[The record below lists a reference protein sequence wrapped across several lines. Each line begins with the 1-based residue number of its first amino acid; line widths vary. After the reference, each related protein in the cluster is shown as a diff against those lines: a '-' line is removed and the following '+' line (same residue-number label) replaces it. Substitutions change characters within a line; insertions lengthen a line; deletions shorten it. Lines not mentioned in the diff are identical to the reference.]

1 MIRLLP
7 SGAQIRVAAL
17 LGGASLKILKF
28 KWFLCA
34 PLALGIV
41 AMKSYLVVVRIDK
54 RPVQEQD
61 LRYMDDLTVQAKSRL
76 SETIARVLM
85 SN

>member
-17 LGGASLKILKF
+17 LGSASLKILKF

-41 AMKSYLVVVRIDK
+41 AMKSILSWFA
-54 RPVQEQD
+54 
-61 LRYMDDLTVQAKSRL
+61 LTRDQSKSR
-76 SETIARVLM
+76 TYDTWM
-85 SN
+85 T